1 MATEHTETY
10 QLSERPQLIDLNKH
24 FKNFRLEFRVT
35 SKDPEG
41 QFETIVLTQ
50 KQLDNTDMKNISMK
64 NAIGQIGGKIV
75 VDNNQYENYFL
86 LLRSK
91 TPLEVQVHITI
102 EQIPAASTPTTET
115 VAVENKTNEA
125 VNDKPDDTPTKT
137 PFWRKPVFWILLIV
151 VGAFLLY
158 YYYFYN
164 KNMIVMT
171 EGQAPQMDTTPPQE
185 TTVVDTSTS
194 TDRVSNRKRT
204 LYNQLTEIV

>member
-1 MATEHTETY
+1 MATNSTETY

-91 TPLEVQVHITI
+91 TPLEVQVHVTI
-102 EQIPAASTPTTET
+102 EQIAGAAAAPTET
-115 VAVENKTNEA
+115 TAPVLEKKTDEEP
-125 VNDKPDDTPTKT
+125 VVLPPQPITT
-137 PFWRKPVFWILLIV
+137 PFWKKPVFWILLMV

-164 KNMIVMT
+164 KHMVT
-171 EGQAPQMDTTPPQE
+171 EQPITTQPI
-185 TTVVDTSTS
+185 TTQPDSVAVEPA